1 MAMRD
6 FLTRYPELTLFLVI
20 ALGYF
25 IGSFQIHRF
34 SLGPVTGS
42 LFAGIAV
49 GQFARVADSPMT
61 KSFLFLM
68 FLFGIGYSVG
78 PQFLQA
84 LRRDGL
90 KPVILAVFVCVVGLA
105 SAIAVSSLLSLDV
118 GFSAGLLSGALTES
132 PAMGTA
138 TEAINA
144 LPLPP
149 AERAR
154 LVGHIA
160 VADAVCYVFGA
171 FGVIVFCS
179 VVAPAL
185 LGIDLEAEARRLEQ
199 TLGIVG
205 SQDWRQSAWREFETR
220 AYPVAGSSRLA
231 GITVAQAEALVP
243 EHRVFIQRIRRQGAL
258 VAPEPA
264 FTLREGDILAL
275 SGPREVIVEFI
286 GRRGE
291 EIEDRSLLD
300 IPVTLADIAL
310 QRRELSGTSPD
321 RLLAKPWMRGV
332 YLKAIR
338 RGGLDIPIAP
348 GITLERGDLV
358 RIVGPEDR
366 VAAAARTMGVAIDAH
381 AKADFVVLG
390 LAIFL
395 GGLVGVLVGVPVAGV
410 RIALSTSVGAL
421 LAGLVVGH
429 FKTRFPLFGRIPDDA
444 VAFMTALGLAAFVG
458 MTGLHAG
465 PIFFSALAD
474 VGLSLFL
481 GGIVVTSLP
490 MVLGLLFGH
499 FVLRL
504 NPILTLGALAGAQTM
519 TAAMAAVQDR
529 SKSTVAVL
537 GFTPAVPI
545 GHVLL
550 TSWGAVIV
558 IVMAR

>member
-1 MAMRD
+1 MRD

-25 IGSFQIHRF
+25 IGSFQVNRF

-49 GQFARVADSPMT
+49 GQFADIPDSPMT

-90 KPVILAVFVCVVGLA
+90 KPVILAVFVCVTGLL

-138 TEAINA
+138 TEAINSLA
-144 LPLPP
+144 LPPE
-149 AERAR
+149 ERAR

-179 VVAPAL
+179 VVGPAL
-185 LGIDLEAEARRLEQ
+185 LRIDVEAEAKQLER
-199 TLGIVG
+199 TLGIAG
-205 SQDWRQSAWREFETR
+205 SREWRQSAWREYETR
-220 AYPVAGSSRLA
+220 AYPIAGTRLV
-231 GITVAQAEALVP
+231 GMTVAQAEARIP
-243 EHRVFIQRIRRQGAL
+243 QHRVFVQRLRRGGD
-258 VAPEPA
+258 VITPEPG
-264 FTLREGDILAL
+264 FMLREGDVLAI
-275 SGPREVIVEFI
+275 SGPREVVVEFI
-286 GRRGE
+286 GRRAQ
-291 EIEDRSLLD
+291 EIEDRALLD
-300 IPVTLADIAL
+300 IPVALADIAL
-310 QRRELSGTSPD
+310 QRRELSGASPEG
-321 RLLAKPWMRGV
+321 LLAEPWMRGV
-332 YLKAIR
+332 YLKGIS
-338 RGGLDIPIAP
+338 RGGQDIPIAP
-348 GITLERGDLV
+348 GIALERGDVV

-366 VAAAARTMGVAIDAH
+366 VRSAARSIGVAIDTH

-395 GGLVGVLVGVPVAGV
+395 GGLVGVLIGIPVAGV

-429 FKTRFPLFGRIPDDA
+429 LKTRFPLFGRIPDDA

-465 PIFFSALAD
+465 PIFFSALGE

-481 GGIVVTSLP
+481 GGVVVTSVP

-529 SKSTVAVL
+529 SKSPVAVL

-550 TSWGAVIV
+550 TTWGAVIV